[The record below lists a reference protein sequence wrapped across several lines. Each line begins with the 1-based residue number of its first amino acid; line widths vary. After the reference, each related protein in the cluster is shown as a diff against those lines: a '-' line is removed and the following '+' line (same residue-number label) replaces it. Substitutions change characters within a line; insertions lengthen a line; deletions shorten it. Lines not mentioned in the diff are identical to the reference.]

1 MLDDGTI
8 LVSANYVYTYSLYA
22 QTMIF
27 SIGLLLQSICTW
39 LRYLK
44 PTQSW
49 RLCVKWY
56 IFWTRDWFFSRVL
69 YLLSEIWKQISL
81 VLTAIFQ
88 GGVG

>member
-1 MLDDGTI
+1 MVDDGTI

-44 PTQSW
+44 P
-49 RLCVKWY
+49 K
-56 IFWTRDWFFSRVL
+56 
-69 YLLSEIWKQISL
+69 
-81 VLTAIFQ
+81 
-88 GGVG
+88 VGAYV